1 MRFIPTRFH
10 GILDY
15 IVGIFMIIAPWVLDF
30 SNNDAATWTIVIA
43 GVLVLLQTIMTD
55 FEVGLI
61 RRIPMR
67 SHLTMDFIL
76 GLALAVS
83 PWLLNFDERVYMPHL
98 IVGVFSILA
107 SLTTHRVPSHS
118 YKAEHTSPDHI
129 RNL

>member
-15 IVGIFMIIAPWVLDF
+15 IVGIFMITAPWVLDF
-30 SNNDAATWTIVIA
+30 SDNDAATWTIVIA

-61 RRIPMR
+61 RRIPMK

-83 PWLLNFDERVYMPHL
+83 PWVLNFDERVYMPHL
-98 IVGVFSILA
+98 IIGVFSMLA

-129 RNL
+129 RNM

>member
-15 IVGIFMIIAPWVLDF
+15 IVGVFMITAPWVLDF
-30 SNNDAATWTIVIA
+30 SDNDAATWTIVIA

-61 RRIPMR
+61 RRIPMK

-83 PWLLNFDERVYMPHL
+83 PWVLNFDERVYMPHL
-98 IVGVFSILA
+98 IIGVFSMLA

-129 RNL
+129 RNM

>member
-30 SNNDAATWTIVIA
+30 SDNDAATWTIVIA

-61 RRIPMR
+61 RKIPMR

-98 IVGVFSILA
+98 IIGVFSILA

-118 YKAEHTSPDHI
+118 YKAQHTSPDHI

>member
-15 IVGIFMIIAPWVLDF
+15 IVGIFMITAPWVLDF
-30 SNNDAATWTIVIA
+30 SDNDAATWTIVIA

-61 RRIPMR
+61 RRIPMK

-98 IVGVFSILA
+98 IIGVFSMLA

-129 RNL
+129 RNM

>member
-15 IVGIFMIIAPWVLDF
+15 IVGVFMITAPWVLDF
-30 SNNDAATWTIVIA
+30 SDNDAATWTIVIA

-61 RRIPMR
+61 RRIPMK

-98 IVGVFSILA
+98 IIGVFSMLA

-129 RNL
+129 RNM

>member
-30 SNNDAATWTIVIA
+30 SDNDAATWTMVIA
-43 GVLVLLQTIMTD
+43 GALVLLQTIMTD

-67 SHLTMDFIL
+67 RHLTMDFIL

-83 PWLLNFDERVYMPHL
+83 PWLLNFDERVHMPHL
-98 IVGVFSILA
+98 ILGVFSILA

-118 YKAEHTSPDHI
+118 YKATHTAPDHI